1 MHFCNG
7 YIYLIYIREYLLQG
21 LPIYKIGLT
30 TDLIERLRQYPKGSM
45 YIYTCYCENISIT
58 ENHIKKIFIDLFHQR
73 RDLGIEYFEGNIH
86 QMVSIIHTHVQLDFI
101 NNVIPVQDNL
111 YKKQNNAA
119 SIIQR
124 QYKAYVNKKK
134 DIDVEKTYTQIIEKF
149 MNTEIIA
156 SPKDF
161 LPLKDVKVL
170 WILRYPQL
178 SMDDDIFKSRF
189 KKIFGKIEI
198 RKSRQGWLGYKFE
211 KKKTLNNEIQEFID
225 KEIVNNNEEK
235 NFLSYLE
242 VKNLWHKQKPS
253 IECDDNILKVNIEKH
268 AGSMQSID
276 GINGWNNIKLKN
288 IVGKEIQLHE
298 KYFIHLHNNSSF
310 DKEERKITRSEYI
323 SFARE
328 EENNNNFDISF
339 TKFGILVSTIT
350 FIRKEKISSGALY
363 FINLNNMRK
372 YLNKQNYI

>member
-1 MHFCNG
+1 
-7 YIYLIYIREYLLQG
+7 
-21 LPIYKIGLT
+21 
-30 TDLIERLRQYPKGSM
+30 
-45 YIYTCYCENISIT
+45 
-58 ENHIKKIFIDLFHQR
+58 
-73 RDLGIEYFEGNIH
+73 
-86 QMVSIIHTHVQLDFI
+86 
-101 NNVIPVQDNL
+101 
-111 YKKQNNAA
+111 
-119 SIIQR
+119 
-124 QYKAYVNKKK
+124 
-134 DIDVEKTYTQIIEKF
+134 